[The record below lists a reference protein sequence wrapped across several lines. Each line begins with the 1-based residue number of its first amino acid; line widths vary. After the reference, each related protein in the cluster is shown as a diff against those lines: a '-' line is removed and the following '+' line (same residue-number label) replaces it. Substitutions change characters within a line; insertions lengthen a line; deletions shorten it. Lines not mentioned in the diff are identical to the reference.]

1 MNIKLTA
8 DSTCDLSEVLI
19 KQLDLSIINFFV
31 TLGNKDYRDG
41 IDVFPH
47 TIYDFVEKNKILP
60 KTAAP
65 SSEEYSDLWNKYS
78 GDYDAIIHF
87 NISNKLSAGNQ
98 NAVIAVKNFDNV
110 FVVDSLSLST
120 GTSLLIF
127 YADKL
132 RKEGKPAAEIVETLN
147 GLRGNVA
154 ASFVVDTLDYL
165 HKGGRCS
172 GLAHFAASILKL
184 HPMLLLKDGV
194 ITVHKKLRGNFKKVN
209 SEYIDLLNKEFS
221 DYQDDIAFITHT
233 CEPQEVEEIL
243 NNVKSKFNFKNIYV
257 TDAGSTITSHC
268 GKGTYG
274 LLFINKTPI

>member
-1 MNIKLTA
+1 M
-8 DSTCDLSEVLI
+8 
-19 KQLDLSIINFFV
+19 
-31 TLGNKDYRDG
+31 R
-41 IDVFPH
+41 
-47 TIYDFVEKNKILP
+47 
-60 KTAAP
+60 
-65 SSEEYSDLWNKYS
+65 
-78 GDYDAIIHF
+78 
-87 NISNKLSAGNQ
+87 
-98 NAVIAVKNFDNV
+98 
-110 FVVDSLSLST
+110 
-120 GTSLLIF
+120 
-127 YADKL
+127 DKL
-132 RKEGKPAAEIVETLN
+132 RKEGKPAADIVETLN

-154 ASFVVDTLDYL
+154 ASFVVDNLDYL

-233 CEPQEVEEIL
+233 CEPEEVEEVL

>member
-8 DSTCDLSEVLI
+8 DSTCDLSEELI

-47 TIYDFVEKNKILP
+47 TIYDFVEKNKLLP

-65 SSEEYSDLWNKYS
+65 SIEEYSELWKRYC

-87 NISNKLSAGNQ
+87 NISSKLSAGNQ
-98 NAVIAVKNFDNV
+98 NAVIAAKNFDNV
-110 FVVDSLSLST
+110 YVIDSLSLST
-120 GTSLLIF
+120 GTSLLIL

-147 GLRGNVA
+147 GLRNKVV

-184 HPMLLLKDGV
+184 HPMLLLSDGT
-194 ITVHKKLRGNFKKVN
+194 ITVHKKLRGNFKKVCF
-209 SEYIDLLNKEFS
+209 EYINLLNKEFS
-221 DYQDDIAFITHT
+221 NYQDDFAFITTT
-233 CEPQEVEEIL
+233 CDEDEIEEIKAK
-243 NNVKSKFNFKNIYV
+243 VKSIFNFKNIHI
-257 TDAGSTITSHC
+257 TSAGSTVTSHC

>member
-233 CEPQEVEEIL
+233 CEPEEVEEIL

>member
-98 NAVIAVKNFDNV
+98 NAVIAAKNFDNV